1 MDGSLTVFAVNSLAS
16 ISFRKLNVSHKHY
29 QTLDETYLIR
39 FIAPPLFGHKQ
50 HGGES
55 IPLEHGLHNQL
66 PSGMSGTP

>member
-1 MDGSLTVFAVNSLAS
+1 MY
-16 ISFRKLNVSHKHY
+16 Y
-29 QTLDETYLIR
+29 QNLDETYLIR

-50 HGGES
+50 QGGES